1 MDGFPSLL
9 CALWRDYSFIVLFA
23 FVTAFVGW
31 RMPKRPYFIPRVV
44 CCIIALLALSFGLN
58 SLETFLGRDYM
69 MLAGG
74 GKFVIQYAACAGC
87 MILCF
92 DCGIMAASFCATIG
106 YSVQHISQR
115 MTQAFMSIFSDVPYV
130 LRFVSNL
137 TVCAVACFAIWYFS
151 IRRQKSAY
159 VNIRIE
165 SPVQLIITAVMLL
178 STVFIEMQF
187 FIIGA
192 GELMAF
198 EYLLS
203 SICAFMAIIVEINIL
218 SNKHMADDFKMLQQ
232 MLSEEREK
240 YLQEKT
246 NIDMINLKCHDI
258 RHQLR
263 AMEGKIS
270 ADALRELGDTVDIYS
285 SQIKTGNDAIDVA
298 MAKHILYCLNNKI
311 RFTCLLDGTYLSFI
325 PDHELYALFGN
336 AVENAVTA
344 VSGLEEE
351 KKVISITSIVKGGFM
366 NICITNY
373 FDGSIMMRDGLPM
386 SENDGHGFGVRSMRM
401 IVEKYG
407 GRMSVTVKEDLFML
421 NMFFPLSSAA
431 AIAGN

>member
-1 MDGFPSLL
+1 MDKLRLISESRPSPIVIHIPGEGDKVTPAQDVYYIEIMDKRLTYHCASGDYETRGSGLKQLENELAGSGFCRCSSSYLVNLRWCREIRGDEVLVAGHVAENEPRNEKGVRYAAERS
-9 CALWRDYSFIVLFA
+9 ADRRDGTRGVIIDGWFSVFIMRIMARLQFYRAVRLRNGIRRLAYAETSVLYTEGCMLHYS
-23 FVTAFVGW
+23 
-31 RMPKRPYFIPRVV
+31 
-44 CCIIALLALSFGLN
+44 IAGSFFRTQLSRNFSRTRLY
-58 SLETFLGRDYM
+58 D
-69 MLAGG
+69 ACGG

-192 GELMAF
+192 GELMVF

-218 SNKHMADDFKMLQQ
+218 SNKHMADVSKCYSKCCRR
-232 MLSEEREK
+232 SER
-240 YLQEKT
+240 
-246 NIDMINLKCHDI
+246 
-258 RHQLR
+258 
-263 AMEGKIS
+263 
-270 ADALRELGDTVDIYS
+270 
-285 SQIKTGNDAIDVA
+285 
-298 MAKHILYCLNNKI
+298 
-311 RFTCLLDGTYLSFI
+311 
-325 PDHELYALFGN
+325 
-336 AVENAVTA
+336 
-344 VSGLEEE
+344 
-351 KKVISITSIVKGGFM
+351 ITFRKDE
-366 NICITNY
+366 Y
-373 FDGSIMMRDGLPM
+373 
-386 SENDGHGFGVRSMRM
+386 
-401 IVEKYG
+401 
-407 GRMSVTVKEDLFML
+407 
-421 NMFFPLSSAA
+421 
-431 AIAGN
+431 